1 MRSRR
6 SIGAV
11 LTAAAM
17 LSTQLTTAGRARADD
32 DGPVVNL
39 GNPKPTRNTAVPYP
53 PASPRVLPPADA
65 AYEYRRPTPYPTLPW
80 IVTQL
85 IPSPAVA
92 IGSVH
97 RTGTDG
103 VQQDNTQ
110 VAFGM
115 RWEVTPV
122 LWSWGVNRHASRWRF
137 FVVDPLARNSGSLE
151 LNGTVEYFFGH
162 VDRFLVRPGVRAT
175 FPILQRGEYLSASI
189 GTSTYAYNNVEH
201 VAYDFGVN
209 ALFGILGLQFSY
221 APAHAPLS
229 YIGTFRIRYF

>member
-1 MRSRR
+1 MR
-6 SIGAV
+6 A
-11 LTAAAM
+11 
-17 LSTQLTTAGRARADD
+17 TTARAALLLGVLVSVTPRVASADD

-39 GNPKPTRNTAVPYP
+39 GDPKPTRKTVVPYP
-53 PASPRVLPPADA
+53 PANPWTIPQPDSR
-65 AYEYRRPTPYPTLPW
+65 YEYRSPMEFPTFAWAL
-80 IVTQL
+80 TQV

-92 IGSVH
+92 VGNVH

-103 VQQDNTQ
+103 VQQDTTQ

-115 RWEVTPV
+115 RWELTPI

-137 FVVDPLARNSGSLE
+137 LVVDPLARNSGSLE
-151 LNGTVEYFFGH
+151 LNGTIEYFFGH
-162 VDRFLVRPGVRAT
+162 VDRFLVRPSVRAT
-175 FPILQRGEYLSASI
+175 FPLLQRGEYLSASI

-201 VAYDFGVN
+201 IAYDFGVY
-209 ALFGILGLQFSY
+209 ALFGLFGLQFSY

>member
-1 MRSRR
+1 MRLPVSR
-6 SIGAV
+6 SGVLGA
-11 LTAAAM
+11 LALLAM
-17 LSTQLTTAGRARADD
+17 QLATAGVARADD

-39 GNPKPTRNTAVPYP
+39 GNPKPTRQTAVPYP
-53 PASPRVLPPADA
+53 PPSPRVLPPPDSG
-65 AYEYRRPTPYPTLPW
+65 YEYVSPTAYPSLPW
-80 IVTQL
+80 LITQL
-85 IPSPAVA
+85 IPSPALA

-103 VQQDNTQ
+103 VQHDTTQ

-115 RWEVTPV
+115 RWEVTPI

-137 FVVDPLARNSGSLE
+137 LVVDPLARNSGSLE

-175 FPILQRGEYLSASI
+175 FPILQRGEYLSTSI
-189 GTSTYAYNNVEH
+189 GTSTYTYNNVEH
-201 VAYDFGVN
+201 IAYDFGVY
-209 ALFGILGLQFSY
+209 ALFGTLGLQFSY

-229 YIGTFRIRYF
+229 YIGTIRIRYF